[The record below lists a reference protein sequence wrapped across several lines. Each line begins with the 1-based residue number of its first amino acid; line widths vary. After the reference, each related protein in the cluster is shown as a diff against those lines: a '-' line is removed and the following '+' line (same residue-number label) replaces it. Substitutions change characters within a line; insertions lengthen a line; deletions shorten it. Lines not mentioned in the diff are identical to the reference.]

1 MSHWDIPIRTSAPS
15 LPYVR
20 SKIAIIVSII
30 NRFMTSMAYALRD
43 LSDTWTCGD
52 SENTHPKQIKEEPNQ
67 DPLDR
72 IIADKKL
79 NVIVVS
85 LL

>member
-1 MSHWDIPIRTSAPS
+1 
-15 LPYVR
+15 
-20 SKIAIIVSII
+20 
-30 NRFMTSMAYALRD
+30 MTSMAYALRD